1 VKLGEAEQSAVLPF
15 TRAGW
20 EEFLAKAPG
29 SKLTFGEAD
38 QVARDWWGRPIPRTL
53 FSEAAA
59 EEAGAAPAPTSA
71 APAVDL

>member
-1 VKLGEAEQSAVLPF
+1 M
-15 TRAGW
+15 
-20 EEFLAKAPG
+20 AKAPG

-59 EEAGAAPAPTSA
+59 EEASAAPAPASA

>member
-1 VKLGEAEQSAVLPF
+1 M
-15 TRAGW
+15 
-20 EEFLAKAPG
+20 AKAPG

-59 EEAGAAPAPTSA
+59 AETAAAALVAESPTPEA
-71 APAVDL
+71 V